1 MIPKG
6 TTLDKL
12 LPVGE
17 KKMEA
22 GFEQKEEVYMMSVS
36 RDGAGDGTKQEGVKT
51 GSQQPFIT
59 LEGDRELR
67 GAEW

>member
-1 MIPKG
+1 
-6 TTLDKL
+6 
-12 LPVGE
+12 
-17 KKMEA
+17 MEA
-22 GFEQKEEVYMMSVS
+22 AGFQQKEEVYLMSVPS